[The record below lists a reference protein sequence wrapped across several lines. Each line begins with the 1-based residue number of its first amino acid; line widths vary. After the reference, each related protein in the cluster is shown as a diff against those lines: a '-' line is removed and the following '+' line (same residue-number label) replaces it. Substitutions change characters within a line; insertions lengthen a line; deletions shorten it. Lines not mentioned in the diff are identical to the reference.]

1 MRPLMLIE
9 RVVEAD
15 VRLKT
20 KGYAIMAQL
29 INCILHVL
37 RIKLAHGIIMITR
50 RNYGRA
56 EERA

>member
-1 MRPLMLIE
+1 MRPLILIE

-29 INCILHVL
+29 INCILHVF
-37 RIKLAHGIIMITR
+37 
-50 RNYGRA
+50 
-56 EERA
+56 